1 MLKQEN
7 VKIRK
12 IQPQDDLTLAKIIRN
27 SLKSVHLDQPCT
39 AYFDENLDHLSQ
51 YYQKEN
57 RWYWVLEVNQKVMG
71 GIGLVW
77 SALRIFPTV

>member
-39 AYFDENLDHLSQ
+39 AYFDEVLFMPGSQ
-51 YYQKEN
+51 K
-57 RWYWVLEVNQKVMG
+57 
-71 GIGLVW
+71 
-77 SALRIFPTV
+77 